1 MALGGRYRLVRQI
14 AVGGMGEVW
23 VAHDESLARDVAVK
37 VLREEFAGN
46 SDFLDRLRTEAR
58 NSAALSHSNIAQLYD
73 YGEQEQSGYL
83 VMELVVGEPMSDL
96 LEREPVLP
104 VLRLLSIL
112 SQTARA
118 LHAAHVAGVVHRDVK
133 PGNILLERTGEV
145 KITDFGVSLAA
156 NQVPMTAAGMVMGT
170 AQYLSPEQAIGKAA
184 TGASDIYALGIVA
197 YESIVGNRPF
207 TGATP
212 VDIAVA
218 HVNEAVPP
226 LTKNIHP
233 GFADL
238 IMRMLSKDPLD
249 RPRSGAILARNF
261 DLLAEEIAA
270 DPWGSGLRRRGNS
283 SPPGRRETFAPAPE
297 QPVDAEVSPRRS
309 RTGQPSHLA
318 GGARGPIQEPPATTR
333 ASQRIAAG
341 HAAER
346 RDGGPGASAAAASA
360 TSPPAAPRRSGT
372 TSASAAPATLPP
384 VPQPPTPPST
394 QLPTPPQVPAV
405 SREKSVPP
413 PQRPASTRPA
423 DGASPTRASLAASSR
438 PSGRRTPLPRGAAA
452 RGTAS
457 GRDHSRFEHP
467 DLRGAGGS
475 TPGRPA
481 SRRFT
486 ESESAPRSSSSHR
499 SGSSGQ
505 RTGSSGQRP
514 GSSSLRRTSTTTGQR
529 IGNLGWPTIA
539 LGLLVLVILLATI
552 IKAIVSGGDSTTD
565 GLPGQGASSVSV
577 QSTSGILM
585 DGMMDDDAARGT
597 SAPDGT
603 TTPRTPKDA

>member
-1 MALGGRYRLVRQI
+1 
-14 AVGGMGEVW
+14 
-23 VAHDESLARDVAVK
+23 
-37 VLREEFAGN
+37 
-46 SDFLDRLRTEAR
+46 
-58 NSAALSHSNIAQLYD
+58 
-73 YGEQEQSGYL
+73 
-83 VMELVVGEPMSDL
+83 MELVVGEPMSDL

-283 SPPGRRETFAPAPE
+283 SPPGRRETFAPGADKPT
-297 QPVDAEVSPRRS
+297 PVDAPEPSPRRARS
-309 RTGQPSHLA
+309 GQPSHLA
-318 GGARGPIQEPPATTR
+318 PAPRKPLEEPPATTR
-333 ASQRIAAG
+333 AGQRIAAG
-341 HAAER
+341 QAAVR
-346 RDGGPGASAAAASA
+346 REGGVAARPADGPSRPSA
-360 TSPPAAPRRSGT
+360 PA
-372 TSASAAPATLPP
+372 ASAAPATLPP
-384 VPQPPTPPST
+384 VPQPPTPPA
-394 QLPTPPQVPAV
+394 VPAV
-405 SREKSVPP
+405 RRDSALLPVPP
-413 PQRPASTRPA
+413 APSSAPRPVPDRP
-423 DGASPTRASLAASSR
+423 GEGGSPTRASLNASSR
-438 PSGRRTPLPRGAAA
+438 PASRRTPLPRGAVA
-452 RGTAS
+452 RGTAP
-457 GRDHSRFEHP
+457 RREHSRFEHP
-467 DLRGAGGS
+467 DARRTTPPASGA
-475 TPGRPA
+475 TRPA
-481 SRRFT
+481 TRRFT
-486 ESESAPRSSSSHR
+486 DGGSASRSSSAHR
-499 SGSSGQ
+499 STPS
-505 RTGSSGQRP
+505 TP
-514 GSSSLRRTSTTTGQR
+514 RRTSTTTGQR

-552 IKAIVSGGDSTTD
+552 IKAIMGGGDETAGGIAAHSADRT
-565 GLPGQGASSVSV
+565 SV
-577 QSTSGILM
+577 QSSSGILM
-585 DGMMDDDAARGT
+585 DGMMDDDAVRGT